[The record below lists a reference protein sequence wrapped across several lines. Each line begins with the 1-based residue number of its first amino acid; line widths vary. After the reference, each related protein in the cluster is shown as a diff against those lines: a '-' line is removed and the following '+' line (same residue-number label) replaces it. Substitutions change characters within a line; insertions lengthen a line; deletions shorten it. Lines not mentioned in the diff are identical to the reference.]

1 MKPLPPD
8 FGNAAGGRVDAEDA
22 AEETT
27 FILLLSGGLSEDS
40 LRELA
45 LAGRPRFL
53 AGTRSSSSCH
63 TSCSV
68 GASPTPKELMHFL
81 QVQSRKYR
89 TPSAPQ
95 MVPRKTPC
103 SGTHSQHAFPLH
115 GPAHL
120 DEYS

>member
-27 FILLLSGGLSEDS
+27 FTLRRSGGLSEDS

-45 LAGRPRFL
+45 LAGRPRF
-53 AGTRSSSSCH
+53 RSGLRPLSSCH

-68 GASPTPKELMHFL
+68 GASPTPNELMHLL
-81 QVQSRKYR
+81 QVQSRK
-89 TPSAPQ
+89 
-95 MVPRKTPC
+95 
-103 SGTHSQHAFPLH
+103 
-115 GPAHL
+115 
-120 DEYS
+120 